1 MLPKDYRFPLRTD
14 FTRAKKEGKIFQDK
28 FFGVIVSGQPSSAA
42 KNSRF
47 AFIVSKKI
55 SKKAVQRNRI
65 RRILSEQI
73 TVFLPKI
80 KPGFDNVF
88 LVKKDILGK
97 TSAVVGKEVK
107 EMLIKADMLDR

>member
-1 MLPKDYRFPLRTD
+1 MLPKNYRFSLRTD
-14 FTRAKKEGKIFQDK
+14 FTRAKKEGRIFQDK
-28 FFGVIVSGQPSSAA
+28 FFGVIVSSQPPSAA

-73 TVFLPKI
+73 RVFLPKI

-107 EMLIKADMLDR
+107 EMLIKAGMLDR